1 MQTLNNI
8 CEMMLSVLESKYT
21 KMVFELWFKD
31 LEMVSMDSEKAVFS
45 VKSDLKTDIL
55 NTKYLSSIREAL
67 EETVG
72 FSIPVSVIST
82 EKENGIAMPSFTPRP
97 PVKKEEEEEKE
108 KLPPIDAPAIVEKYT
123 FENFVEG
130 ESNKFAL
137 AACRAVAKYP
147 FVNYNPLFIHGQSGL
162 GKTHL
167 LYAITNEIKKTHPD
181 VKIIYKKGEDFTN
194 ELIHAIQNGAT
205 EQFHAKYRNADV
217 LLVDDIQ
224 FIAGKESTQ
233 EAFFHT
239 FNALHENEKQIILTS
254 DRPPKDIHL
263 LEERLRTRFEWGLL
277 ADIQP
282 PSLELRTA
290 IIRKKA
296 ENLPTP
302 LDGETVDYLASA
314 LKENI
319 RQIEGVIKKIAAV
332 SMISSTPITKAMC
345 ERIVKEFTTGT
356 LPPAMLVDSIFETVS
371 KTWNIPVEEIKGK
384 KQKKEIAMA
393 RHISIYLISSMTD
406 YSLDDIGILFGKD
419 HSTVHYSINKI
430 KEEMEKDRELE
441 SKLNDVIAQIRS

>member
-8 CEMMLSVLESKYT
+8 CEMMLSVLESKYP

-31 LEMVSMDSEKAVFS
+31 LQMVSMDAEKAVFA
-45 VKSDLKTDIL
+45 VKSDLKSDIL
-55 NTKYLSSIREAL
+55 NTKYLDSISAAL

-72 FSIPVSVIST
+72 FPVPASVIST
-82 EKENGIAMPSFTPRP
+82 EKEDGLEMPTFSPRP
-97 PVKKEEEEEKE
+97 PVKKEEEEKE
-108 KLPPIDAPAIVEKYT
+108 ELPSIETPAIVEKYT
-123 FENFVEG
+123 FDNFVEG
-130 ESNKFAL
+130 ASNKFAK
-137 AACRAVAKYP
+137 AACLAVAKNP
-147 FVNYNPLFIHGQSGL
+147 FVHYNPLFIHGQSGL

-167 LYAITNEIKKTHPD
+167 LYAITNEIKKNHPH

-194 ELIHAIQNGAT
+194 ELIRAIQNGET

-239 FNALHENEKQIILTS
+239 FNALHDNEKQIILTS
-254 DRPPKDIHL
+254 DRPPKDIAL
-263 LEERLRTRFEWGLL
+263 LEDRLRTRFEWGLL
-277 ADIQP
+277 ADVQP

-296 ENLPTP
+296 ETLPTP
-302 LDGETVDYLASA
+302 LDGEIVDYLASA

-371 KTWNIPVEEIKGK
+371 KEWSIPIEEIKGK
-384 KQKKEIAMA
+384 KQKKEIALA
-393 RHISIYLISSMTD
+393 RHVTIYLISTMTD

-430 KEEMEKDRELE
+430 KEEKEKDRDLE
-441 SKLNDVIAQIRS
+441 TKLNDLVSRIRS

>member
-1 MQTLNNI
+1 
-8 CEMMLSVLESKYT
+8 
-21 KMVFELWFKD
+21 
-31 LEMVSMDSEKAVFS
+31 
-45 VKSDLKTDIL
+45 
-55 NTKYLSSIREAL
+55 
-67 EETVG
+67 
-72 FSIPVSVIST
+72 
-82 EKENGIAMPSFTPRP
+82 
-97 PVKKEEEEEKE
+97 
-108 KLPPIDAPAIVEKYT
+108 
-123 FENFVEG
+123 
-130 ESNKFAL
+130 
-137 AACRAVAKYP
+137 
-147 FVNYNPLFIHGQSGL
+147 
-162 GKTHL
+162 
-167 LYAITNEIKKTHPD
+167 
-181 VKIIYKKGEDFTN
+181 
-194 ELIHAIQNGAT
+194 
-205 EQFHAKYRNADV
+205 
-217 LLVDDIQ
+217 
-224 FIAGKESTQ
+224 
-233 EAFFHT
+233 
-239 FNALHENEKQIILTS
+239 
-254 DRPPKDIHL
+254 
-263 LEERLRTRFEWGLL
+263 L

-296 ENLPTP
+296 ETLPTP

-393 RHISIYLISSMTD
+393 RHVSIYLISSMTD

-430 KEEMEKDRELE
+430 KEEMEKDREFE
-441 SKLNDVIAQIRS
+441 SKLNDMIAQIRS

>member
-1 MQTLNNI
+1 MQTLNDI
-8 CEMMLSVLESKYT
+8 CKMMLASLEAKYP
-21 KMVFELWFKD
+21 KVVFELWFKD
-31 LEMVSMDSEKAVFS
+31 LVMVSMDAEQAVFS
-45 VKSDLKTDIL
+45 VKSDFKSGIL
-55 NTKYLSSIREAL
+55 NTKYLSSLTEAL

-72 FSIPVSVIST
+72 FSVPVSVIST
-82 EKENGIAMPSFTPRP
+82 EKEDGIAMPAFSPRP
-97 PVKKEEEEEKE
+97 VEKKEEEIEI
-108 KLPPIDAPAIVEKYT
+108 LPPIETPTIVEKYT

-130 ESNKFAL
+130 ESNKFAK
-137 AACRAVAKYP
+137 AACLAVAKHP
-147 FVNYNPLFIHGQSGL
+147 FVSYNPLFIHGQSGL

-167 LYAITNEIKKTHPD
+167 LYAITNEIKKNYPN

-194 ELIHAIQNGAT
+194 ELIRAIQNG
-205 EQFHAKYRNADV
+205 EKEEFHRKYRNTDV

-239 FNALHENEKQIILTS
+239 FNALHDNEKQIILTS
-254 DRPPKDIHL
+254 DRPPKDINL

-277 ADIQP
+277 ADVQP

-296 ENLPTP
+296 ETLPMP
-302 LDGETVDYLASA
+302 LDGEIVDYLASA

-356 LPPAMLVDSIFETVS
+356 LPPAMLVDGIFETVS
-371 KTWNIPVEEIKGK
+371 KKWNIPVEEIKGK
-384 KQKKEIAMA
+384 RQKKEIAQA
-393 RHISIYLISSMTD
+393 RHICIYLISIMTD

-430 KEEMEKDRELE
+430 KDEKEKDREFE
-441 SKLNDVIAQIRS
+441 SLLGDLISEIRS